1 MATDSKEIEIITD
14 AAYASSSSSS
24 SFIPYCKEHIE
35 IWQME

>member
-24 SFIPYCKEHIE
+24 SIPYCKEHIE

>member
-14 AAYASSSSSS
+14 AAYASSSSS
-24 SFIPYCKEHIE
+24 FIPYCKEHIE